1 MWLVPACLVTALGST
16 EGVGKAVVVAVAG
29 RGIADADADDAV
41 AFAFAAAVAVADC
54 KGSHL
59 EPYTA
64 VAHLAM
70 NTSGTF
76 AESQQG
82 WGKGLQNMAA
92 QSEADCQCSL
102 YLTPDAADL
111 AAAVAASACLA
122 ATASVP
128 HGAVC

>member
-1 MWLVPACLVTALGST
+1 MWLVLACLVIAPGST
-16 EGVGKAVVVAVAG
+16 EGVGKAVVAAVLE
-29 RGIADADADDAV
+29 RGTADADDAV
-41 AFAFAAAVAVADC
+41 AFAAAAAVAVADC

-59 EPYTA
+59 EPYIA

-76 AESQQG
+76 VESQQG
-82 WGKGLQNMAA
+82 WGKELSNVAA
-92 QSEADCQCSL
+92 QSEADCQCFL
-102 YLTPDAADL
+102 YLTPDAAAL

-128 HGAVC
+128 REAVC